1 MIVKPFNILIKVS
14 ESERDKLYNKRLKTA
29 DGRILS
35 ILQDVEHA
43 ADTDEF
49 FSQDVNAA
57 EVIAVGEGVDFI
69 KVGDTVI
76 IDYLVDTTPDFT
88 AWEEWTGK
96 FCVLDTRTIYYD
108 HDKMVPASR
117 HTKVDAFVYRK
128 GEMDSYSFVI
138 AVIRGNTVIPNAGYI
153 FTEHK
158 DSSKDAFSN
167 GIEYAE
173 HEKHIIKRKL
183 LFGHPDCKLPI
194 GKEVILESDF
204 IFFRKIGE
212 TVFDI
217 CFESDV
223 VGYVN

>member
-1 MIVKPFNILIKVS
+1 MIVKPYHILIKIS
-14 ESERDKLYNKRLKTA
+14 ESERDKLFNKRLKTD

-35 ILQDVEHA
+35 ILQDIVHSS
-43 ADTDEF
+43 DTDDF

-57 EVIAVGEGVDFI
+57 EVIEVGEGVTSI
-69 KVGDTVI
+69 QKGDTVI
-76 IDYLVDTTPDFT
+76 IDYLVDTTDEYT
-88 AWEEWTGK
+88 AWEEWAGK
-96 FCVLDTRTIYYD
+96 FCVLDIRTLYYTKD
-108 HDKMVPASR
+108 LMIPASQK
-117 HTKVDAFVYRK
+117 TKVDTFVFK
-128 GEMDSYSFVI
+128 AGEMDSYSFVI
-138 AVIRGNTVIPNAGYI
+138 AVIRNNVVIPNSPYI

-158 DSSKDAFSN
+158 DSAKDEFSN
-167 GIEYAE
+167 GIQYSET
-173 HEKHIIKRKL
+173 EKHIIKRKL
-183 LFGHPDCKLPI
+183 LFGHPNCKLPI